1 MILNK
6 NTAQETVEKLLNINA
21 IKLSPTSPFTW
32 SSGLKSPIYCDNRL
46 VLSYP
51 EIRNYITEE
60 IGENIKKNYYNT
72 NLIAGVATGAI
83 GIGALVADYLKL
95 PFVYVRPEA
104 KKHGRKNQ
112 IEGHINKNQNVVIIE
127 DLISTGK
134 SSLNAYKAL
143 KNESIS
149 VNGIIAI
156 FDYGFKTS
164 AQIFAKNKIL
174 VHSLS
179 NYDYLIKYAL
189 KKDFISSSQLELLS
203 NWKNDPS
210 NWIKWYIKMKI
221 ESAEIFINKPQVDV
235 FEFLKDIKNFE
246 ILMPNNINK
255 FELLAS
261 DKFIFSL
268 NGMPEIMLIKTSEKP
283 CELITLG
290 SEKDNLD
297 FILEIQIKTFENRKS
312 LVKLNFEGNFNPIM
326 ATMIKKP
333 ISNFINSI
341 AENISNV
348 I

>member
-1 MILNK
+1 
-6 NTAQETVEKLLNINA
+6 
-21 IKLSPTSPFTW
+21 
-32 SSGLKSPIYCDNRL
+32 
-46 VLSYP
+46 
-51 EIRNYITEE
+51 
-60 IGENIKKNYYNT
+60 
-72 NLIAGVATGAI
+72 
-83 GIGALVADYLKL
+83 
-95 PFVYVRPEA
+95 
-104 KKHGRKNQ
+104 
-112 IEGHINKNQNVVIIE
+112 
-127 DLISTGK
+127 
-134 SSLNAYKAL
+134 
-143 KNESIS
+143 
-149 VNGIIAI
+149 
-156 FDYGFKTS
+156 
-164 AQIFAKNKIL
+164 
-174 VHSLS
+174 
-179 NYDYLIKYAL
+179 
-189 KKDFISSSQLELLS
+189 
-203 NWKNDPS
+203 
-210 NWIKWYIKMKI
+210 MKI

-261 DKFIFSL
+261 DKLIFSL